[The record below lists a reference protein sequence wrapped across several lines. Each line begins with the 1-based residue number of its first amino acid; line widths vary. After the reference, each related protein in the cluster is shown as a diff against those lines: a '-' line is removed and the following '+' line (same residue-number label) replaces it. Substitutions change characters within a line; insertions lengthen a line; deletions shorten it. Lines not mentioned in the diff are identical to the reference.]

1 MNENDAAR
9 LIWAQALNMNSKET
23 WNMSNEATQQH
34 EHGGRQ
40 EMTDREWA
48 KKLADERER
57 REVAR
62 HNELKQIAETTQ
74 NGTAKIGVDVE
85 ELKGK
90 VDAIFEKTCTPAATS
105 TFGKFVEKADAAM
118 RRALPYVTVAGAAVA
133 TGYGAYR
140 GGRYVRD
147 SMRKRVDVS
156 IQPVG
161 EPVSVPKR

>member
-1 MNENDAAR
+1 MR
-9 LIWAQALNMNSKET
+9 
-23 WNMSNEATQQH
+23 NEAQQH
-34 EHGGRQ
+34 EGHGRQ
-40 EMTDREWA
+40 EMTDDREWA

-74 NGTAKIGVDVE
+74 NGVAKSGVDVE
-85 ELKGK
+85 ELKTK
-90 VDAIFEKTCTPAATS
+90 VDAIFEKTCVPAATS
-105 TFGKFVEKADAAM
+105 TFGKFVEKADAAV

-140 GGRYVRD
+140 GGQYVRN
-147 SMRKRVDVS
+147 SLRKRVDVDVH